1 MEDNGQLTIQLCDL
15 LIEPLYTRNTGAS
28 TEWQAAPEET
38 I

>member
-1 MEDNGQLTIQLCDL
+1 MEDNGRLTIQLRDL
-15 LIEPLYTRNTGAS
+15 LIEPLCTRITGDS